1 MSIFENLDKE
11 FDIEELE
18 FKAKTDIKNTSDT
31 LAEVSVG
38 ISNQKYTIEDQRYLK
53 VELQELINSDKE
65 VLAALKDQVLT
76 PGAPAA
82 IAGIYATLSKS
93 MRENLAQFAELE
105 KQLTDYQV
113 IESNEQFREKTLESK
128 ERLAERRLARAGGD
142 NKVPGQITQN
152 NTYIFDPKSQ
162 FEVIK
167 NLPVSESSQE
177 DLPKFDLS

>member
-1 MSIFENLDKE
+1 MSVFENLDKE
-11 FDIEELE
+11 FDLDELE
-18 FKAKTDIKNTSDT
+18 EKVANDIKHTAVALS
-31 LAEVSVG
+31 EVSEG
-38 ISNQKYTIEDQRYLK
+38 MAAQKYTIEDQRYLK

-65 VLAALKDQVLT
+65 VLAALKEQVLT
-76 PGAPAA
+76 PGAPVAY
-82 IAGIYATLSKS
+82 AGFYATLSKS

-128 ERLAERRLARAGGD
+128 ERLAERRLARLGGD

-167 NLPVSESSQE
+167 NLPATETKQE
-177 DLPKFDLS
+177 DYPKFDLS